1 MAIRRGSLVD
11 VVVRRAHRRA
21 HRVIWLVLA
30 CLLPLVVLLSL
41 AARPIGPTEAPQIR
55 LAPPK

>member
-1 MAIRRGSLVD
+1 MRR
-11 VVVRRAHRRA
+11 RHREA

-30 CLLPLVVLLSL
+30 GLLPAIVLLSL
-41 AARPIGPTEAPQIR
+41 VFRPSGPTEAPQVL